1 MLSIVEQYFITG
13 RIKYFLLYL
22 ISLSRI
28 ISYQLEGV
36 KNIHRKQKM
45 KRTDKAEKISITLP
59 PDMLNIIREKVKD
72 GAYASTSEVIR
83 EAMRL
88 WQRQEEEHLAR
99 IASIRARLE
108 QSAHSGEPV
117 LLDAAF
123 EKLEQLHQQRIS
135 TPDCEKL

>member
-88 WQRQEEEHLAR
+88 WQRQEEEHHAR

-123 EKLEQLHQQRIS
+123 EKLEQFHQQRINA
-135 TPDCEKL
+135 PGHEKL

>member
-1 MLSIVEQYFITG
+1 
-13 RIKYFLLYL
+13 
-22 ISLSRI
+22 
-28 ISYQLEGV
+28 
-36 KNIHRKQKM
+36 M

-59 PDMLNIIREKVKD
+59 PDMLHIIREKVKD

-88 WQRQEEEHLAR
+88 WQRQEEEHQAR
-99 IASIRARLE
+99 IASIQARLE
-108 QSAHSGEPV
+108 QSAHSGEPI

-135 TPDCEKL
+135 TPGYEKL

>member
-1 MLSIVEQYFITG
+1 
-13 RIKYFLLYL
+13 
-22 ISLSRI
+22 
-28 ISYQLEGV
+28 
-36 KNIHRKQKM
+36 M
-45 KRTDKAEKISITLP
+45 KRTDNDKAEKISITLP

-88 WQRQEEEHLAR
+88 WQRQEEEHHAR
-99 IASIRARLE
+99 IASIQARLE

-135 TPDCEKL
+135 APDHEKL

>member
-1 MLSIVEQYFITG
+1 
-13 RIKYFLLYL
+13 
-22 ISLSRI
+22 
-28 ISYQLEGV
+28 
-36 KNIHRKQKM
+36 M
-45 KRTDKAEKISITLP
+45 KSTDKAEKISITLP

-83 EAMRL
+83 AAMRL
-88 WQRQEEEHLAR
+88 WQRQEEEHHAR

-123 EKLEQLHQQRIS
+123 EKLEQLHQQRINI
-135 TPDCEKL
+135 PGHEKL

>member
-1 MLSIVEQYFITG
+1 
-13 RIKYFLLYL
+13 
-22 ISLSRI
+22 
-28 ISYQLEGV
+28 
-36 KNIHRKQKM
+36 M

-59 PDMLNIIREKVKD
+59 PDMLNMNKEKVKD
-72 GAYASTSEVIR
+72 GTYASTSEVIR

-88 WQRQEEEHLAR
+88 WQRREEEHHAR
-99 IASIRARLE
+99 IVSIQTRLE

-135 TPDCEKL
+135 GPGHEKL

>member
-1 MLSIVEQYFITG
+1 MLSNLG

-28 ISYQLEGV
+28 LSYHWKALETYIGN
-36 KNIHRKQKM
+36 KKM

-88 WQRQEEEHLAR
+88 WQRQEEEHHAR

-123 EKLEQLHQQRIS
+123 EKIEQLHQQRIS
-135 TPDCEKL
+135 APGYEKL